1 MKPTTRPIVQ
11 RIFDYIVFGN
21 WLVGLVAAG
30 FLCISDLL
38 LGNVIPVAY
47 YALVF
52 FASIFLYSLQR
63 VVIFFRKEN
72 WESTTVRH
80 AWLLRNKKLLLV
92 QTALTGLA
100 TAIISLSFF
109 KFTQLLL
116 LVLPALAVSLAY
128 AMPLFPVKGRWIR
141 LRDFAFLKIFLIAA
155 VWVYLSV
162 FIPLLFSGIPDVAML
177 EVMPFDMLCWG
188 FELFLLILA
197 LTIPFD
203 IRDLPYEEGKVK
215 TIPGVMGWRNARL
228 LAMVLLFAA
237 LGLRVL
243 GNATESHF
251 LNPGFFAALL
261 WYGCA
266 ATMLLKTNPSRGEYF
281 YSFGM
286 DGLFVLYALLL
297 LGAGNV

>member
-1 MKPTTRPIVQ
+1 MKPTARPIVQ

-30 FLCISDLL
+30 FLCISDLF

-47 YALVF
+47 YALLF

-63 VVIFFRKEN
+63 VVIFFRKES
-72 WESTTVRH
+72 WESTTRRH
-80 AWLLRNKKLLLV
+80 AWLLRNKQLLLG
-92 QTALTGLA
+92 QTAFTGLA
-100 TAIISLSFF
+100 AAFISFF
-109 KFTQLLL
+109 YFPFMQLML
-116 LVLPALAVSLAY
+116 LVLPALVVSLAY

-141 LRDFAFLKIFLIAA
+141 LRDFPFLKIFLIAA

-162 FIPLLFSGIPDVAML
+162 FIPLLFSNIPVVAML
-177 EVMPFDMLCWG
+177 EVIPFDMLCWG
-188 FELFLLILA
+188 FELFLLIVA

-215 TIPGVMGWRNARL
+215 TIPGVMGWRNAQL
-228 LAMVLLFAA
+228 LAMVLLFPA

-243 GNATESHF
+243 GNAAADSF

-297 LGAGNV
+297 LGAGYV

>member
-1 MKPTTRPIVQ
+1 MKPTARPIVQ

-38 LGNVIPVAY
+38 LHNAIPVAY

-52 FASIFLYSLQR
+52 FASILLYSLQR
-63 VVIFFRKEN
+63 VVIFFRKET
-72 WESTTVRH
+72 WESTTQRH
-80 AWLLRNKKLLLV
+80 AWLLRNKKLLLG
-92 QTALTGLA
+92 QTAFTGFVAVFL
-100 TAIISLSFF
+100 SLSFF
-109 KFTQLLL
+109 KFVQLML

-128 AMPLFPVKGRWIR
+128 ALPLFPVKGRWIR
-141 LRDFAFLKIFLIAA
+141 LRDFPFLKIFLIAA
-155 VWVYLSV
+155 VWVYLTV
-162 FIPLLFSGIPDVAML
+162 FIPLLFSNIPVVATL
-177 EVMPFDMLCWG
+177 EVIPFDMLCWG
-188 FELFLLILA
+188 FELFLLIVA

-203 IRDLPYEEGKVK
+203 IRDLPYEAGKVK
-215 TIPGVMGWRNARL
+215 TIPGVLGWRNAQL
-228 LAMVLLFAA
+228 LAMLLLFTA
-237 LGLRVL
+237 LCLRVL

-297 LGAGNV
+297 LGAGNI